1 MLKWLST
8 TPNEGQTQTKT
19 SNPNHKDEDTL
30 AEHSERVSLDE
41 QVPLTENSEEIGRDS
56 SASEKVKF
64 LAEANQPRNIKFLRH
79 SAGKQNRSFQPAW
92 FDKFPWLHYDEQSDS
107 VLCFTCIKALH
118 LKMISSRKG
127 EAAFTETGF
136 RNWKNGLARNK
147 GFHKHESSE
156 CHREATGRL
165 ILIPSTSNKGGIG
178 ELISSQYAAE
188 KYKNRQILLKILQ
201 NVRYLGKQ
209 LLLTEDD
216 YICICVF

>member
-8 TPNEGQTQTKT
+8 TPNKGQTQTKT

-30 AEHSERVSLDE
+30 AEHSARVSLDE

-92 FDKFPWLHYDEQSDS
+92 FDKFPRLHYDEQSDS
-107 VLCFTCIKALH
+107 VCFTCIKALH

-147 GFHKHESSE
+147 GFHKHESS
-156 CHREATGRL
+156 CSNS
-165 ILIPSTSNKGGIG
+165 ILVTLFSMSFITCTYIFLCVIAITFHTHALPSYHANI
-178 ELISSQYAAE
+178 
-188 KYKNRQILLKILQ
+188 
-201 NVRYLGKQ
+201 NVRHS
-209 LLLTEDD
+209 
-216 YICICVF
+216 I